1 MKQNITIRKTLSI
14 KKQIVATIIAIAS
27 AVLIPQFFHLL
38 GRASGL
44 GTSLGEIILPMH
56 LSILV
61 VGLIAGPYAGAI
73 TGLVSPVISF
83 ALTGM
88 PTIVMLPFMVVELFG
103 YGLSAG
109 LLKNVKCA
117 TTIKVIIAQVAG
129 RVIRAIAI
137 LLAFYAFGYAKVGV
151 ATIWLSIPKG
161 LLGILLQ
168 LVLIPLFVYRV
179 KEFTKNDD

>member
-83 ALTGM
+83 AISG
-88 PTIVMLPFMVVELFG
+88 IAR
-103 YGLSAG
+103 SI
-109 LLKNVKCA
+109 KN
-117 TTIKVIIAQVAG
+117 
-129 RVIRAIAI
+129 
-137 LLAFYAFGYAKVGV
+137 
-151 ATIWLSIPKG
+151 W
-161 LLGILLQ
+161 
-168 LVLIPLFVYRV
+168 
-179 KEFTKNDD
+179 